1 MKTPDSFFLTA
12 FAFALTLATTLGQS
26 ASIIPPQFIP
36 GDKAIRLASGDQ
48 TAPEIASGG
57 NVTLAVWEDK
67 RALPGSLLVPSF
79 EWETSSDI
87 YAVRIDATGKLI
99 DRIPIPVAQE
109 KAMQGSPQVVWN
121 GTSWLVLFESVD
133 VNGTGFSYEDSLEA
147 VRVAAE
153 DAGLKAGGPSV
164 GCGPQL

>member
-1 MKTPDSFFLTA
+1 MHNKQQKAVGRTSSSQALLSQRNRIHQLTFVNKTTINQLMKTPDSFFPVA

-36 GDKAIRLASGDQ
+36 GDKACLLASGDQ

-67 RALPGSLLVPSF
+67 RSLPGSLLVPSF

-99 DRIPIPVAQE
+99 DRVPIPVAQE
-109 KAMQGSPQVVWN
+109 K
-121 GTSWLVLFESVD
+121 
-133 VNGTGFSYEDSLEA
+133 
-147 VRVAAE
+147 
-153 DAGLKAGGPSV
+153 
-164 GCGPQL
+164 